1 MATQERAGHG
11 RDHVPMSELLASCVA
26 ARTLSTPP
34 SLHSERAER
43 AERAERDEILHV
55 PVRDEA
61 A

>member
-1 MATQERAGHG
+1 MATQERAGHS
-11 RDHVPMSELLASCVA
+11 RDRVPMSELLASCVA

-34 SLHSERAER
+34 PLHSERV
-43 AERAERDEILHV
+43 ERAERDEILHV